1 MIAKGQLQNKARE
14 RPCSAPRAAGEAGGF
29 PIQQRLCHEGTQVPK
44 ETFFAREWQRLVFK
58 GGFGAFWAAVAAH
71 GESALDMLLRKG
83 MGESKAPRSGPPT
96 LAPGGSALSG
106 TTLLPGAELLAVS
119 SPSGVGCGGA
129 MAPRA
134 AVTFG
139 ETGRSQPE
147 ENTGGDR
154 PGVQSQK
161 AASAKRKTQPAC
173 F

>member
-1 MIAKGQLQNKARE
+1 M
-14 RPCSAPRAAGEAGGF
+14 
-29 PIQQRLCHEGTQVPK
+29 PK
-44 ETFFAREWQRLVFK
+44 ETFFAREWQMLVFK

-71 GESALDMLLRKG
+71 GESALDMLLHKG

-139 ETGRSQPE
+139 ETRRSQPE

-161 AASAKRKTQPAC
+161 AASAKRKTQPAY